1 MKTITFYL
9 SSLLL
14 LPALAHGQDIAGPPG
29 SGAFGTQVLTLP
41 NGNFVVTDPAWDNG
55 TTADVGAVYVY
66 HGPSRTLL
74 KTITGQSASDQVG
87 SGGVVQLHNGNHFLI
102 ISPEWNNPVGPIA
115 VMGAITWVDGGT
127 GASFTVNATNSLI
140 GLLER
145 ERLGTIPVTQLSN
158 GNYLAVG
165 PIWQTPIPTQKT

>member
-14 LPALAHGQDIAGPPG
+14 LPALAQAGETAQAYSFGPELFVQAG
-29 SGAFGTQVLTLP
+29 EAASVAVYDVLGTQV
-41 NGNFVVTDPAWDNG
+41 
-55 TTADVGAVYVY
+55 
-66 HGPSRTLL
+66 
-74 KTITGQSASDQVG
+74 
-87 SGGVVQLHNGNHFLI
+87 
-102 ISPEWNNPVGPIA
+102 
-115 VMGAITWVDGGT
+115 GAITWVDGGT